1 MLHFVAD
8 AVANYFYQIYGRA
21 THKFDNFDLAP
32 IRINMLFKD
41 WIIGAV
47 YSVKDKGGT
56 LTELGR
62 LIHKHDMGDHVALD
76 FRKDDGEEHM
86 YIVEEGLT
94 YLVNT
99 SPSLPPL

>member
-1 MLHFVAD
+1 MFLL
-8 AVANYFYQIYGRA
+8 
-21 THKFDNFDLAP
+21 KFDNFDLAP

-41 WIIGAV
+41 WVIGAI

-62 LIHKHDMGDHVALD
+62 LINKHDMGDHVALD

-86 YIVEEGLT
+86 YIVEDLEYVIHNEPRAPRDIPNIVVPLT
-94 YLVNT
+94 
-99 SPSLPPL
+99 SAGQD